1 MGEDSATAE
10 LLHITKKYQ
19 HLRFEDLP
27 IYRSQ
32 NDQCYYV
39 DMPHSPT
46 MIDQQPTK
54 INVVNL
60 DEGSLENTQDLLHET
75 QLSPNVT

>member
-1 MGEDSATAE
+1 MGEEFTTTK
-10 LLHITKKYQ
+10 LLYIVEKYQ
-19 HLRFEDLP
+19 QPRFEDLP

-46 MIDQQPTK
+46 VINQQPTK
-54 INVVNL
+54 IDVINL
-60 DEGSLENTQDLLHET
+60 DEGSLESTQELLHET